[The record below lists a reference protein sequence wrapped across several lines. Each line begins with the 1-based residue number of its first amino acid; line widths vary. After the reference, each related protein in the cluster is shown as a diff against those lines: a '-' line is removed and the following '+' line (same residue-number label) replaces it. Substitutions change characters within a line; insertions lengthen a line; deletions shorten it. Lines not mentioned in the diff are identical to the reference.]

1 LEEVVIAGAMQ
12 GKQRAAVKRDAAVS
26 PEVTETFQ
34 PTTQAYLIE
43 KPYTIPSDGKLR
55 LVEIKAESIPA
66 KYQYF
71 AVPKLDRDAFLTA
84 HFTDWQDLN
93 LMPGEASLYFEG
105 AYLGKSLIDPAGGQD
120 TMTISL
126 GRDKNVQIKREK
138 LKTFSK
144 KQFLG
149 NDITQSREYEI
160 VVTNN
165 KRQPIDI
172 TILDQ
177 IPVSTQKQ
185 LEVIKTEYKG
195 GSINEQSGQI
205 TWNERIEPRKST
217 TLKLAYAVKHPKAIG
232 VFLD

>member
-1 LEEVVIAGAMQ
+1 MVEV
-12 GKQRAAVKRDAAVS
+12 KS
-26 PEVTETFQ
+26 
-34 PTTQAYLIE
+34 
-43 KPYTIPSDGKLR
+43 
-55 LVEIKAESIPA
+55 ESIAA

-84 HFTDWQDLN
+84 LFTDWQDLN

-105 AYLGKSLIDPAGGQD
+105 AYLGKSLIDPAASQD
-120 TMTISL
+120 TMSISL

-160 VVTNN
+160 TVTNN
-165 KRQPIDI
+165 KRQAIEI
-172 TILDQ
+172 TLLDQ

-195 GSINEQSGQI
+195 GSLDEQTGQI
-205 TWNERIEPRKST
+205 TWNERIEARKTT
-217 TLKLAYAVKHPKAIG
+217 TLKLAYAVKHPKG
-232 VFLD
+232 MVVYLE